1 MENLKKC
8 VLLVFI
14 LASATVSAQSQTSTP
29 SIQEAAN
36 KGKAELIK
44 ILSQGKDF
52 NFGVSSREL
61 ESAQAGIPIEEF
73 NADFNKLAGNET
85 QNLNTVSK
93 RTERFIVPL
102 NNDGKVVTTV
112 TVAATPK
119 GTKAVELVNRQY
131 TSELNEIPRATSLKG
146 LTIITVP
153 NIDATVY
160 VADDR
165 AFTNYEGRN
174 IKEPVSLTELT
185 VQLQK
190 DAPAFE
196 AKYGE
201 ALRKG
206 KLVR

>member
-1 MENLKKC
+1 MENLKKY
-8 VLLVFI
+8 VLLFFI
-14 LASATVSAQSQTSTP
+14 LTSASVFAQSQTSNS

-36 KGKAELIK
+36 KGKGELIK
-44 ILSQGKDF
+44 ILSQGNDF
-52 NFGVSSREL
+52 NFGVNSREL
-61 ESAQAGIPIEEF
+61 ESAQVGMPIEEF
-73 NADFNKLAGNET
+73 SADFNKLASSTT
-85 QNLNTVSK
+85 QNLNNVVT
-93 RTERFIVPL
+93 RTERYIVPL

-131 TSELNEIPRATSLKG
+131 TSELNEMPRATSIKG
-146 LTIITVP
+146 LRIITVP
-153 NIDATVY
+153 NIDATIY

-185 VQLQK
+185 AQLQT
-190 DAPAFE
+190 DARAFE

>member
-1 MENLKKC
+1 MENLKKY
-8 VLLVFI
+8 LLLFLM
-14 LASATVSAQSQTSTP
+14 LASAAVFAQSQTSN
-29 SIQEAAN
+29 SNIQEAAN
-36 KGKAELIK
+36 NGKSELIK
-44 ILSQGKDF
+44 ILSQSKEF

-61 ESAQAGIPIEEF
+61 ENAQTGIPIEEF
-73 NADFNKLAGNET
+73 SADFNKLANGA
-85 QNLNTVSK
+85 QNLNEVIT
-93 RTERFIVPL
+93 RTGRHIVPL

-131 TSELNEIPRATSLKG
+131 TSELNEIPRATSMKG
-146 LTIITVP
+146 LRIITVP
-153 NIDATVY
+153 NLEATIY

-185 VQLQK
+185 AQLRN
-190 DAPAFE
+190 DAKAFE